1 MASLLM
7 SLPREL
13 RNRIYHHLWAT
24 TPLTIL
30 PARSAWYDQPPTALG
45 LVSGVSRGMPT
56 WLRTSRAILTE
67 GIEEFHVAGTI
78 EVDLGASVQGGG
90 LLAADTAR
98 HILVTLALTPIQAVP
113 AAVWRDICPQGGQRF
128 GEVIGNAAHLKKC
141 TVVVTLDREARVAE
155 VIDFSA
161 LDILVQT
168 EVSRIELWVG
178 DVRMGSVGELAI
190 GNEIA
195 GLANDVFEDMQL
207 EVKTIPVQLPQG
219 FGVGGQEACVWR
231 CTFLKD

>member
-30 PARSAWYDQPPTALG
+30 PARSAWYGHPPMPLS

-67 GIEEFHVAGTI
+67 GIKEFHVAGTI

-128 GEVIGNAAHLKKC
+128 REVIGNAAHLKKC

-178 DVRMGSVGELAI
+178 DVRMGSVSELAI

-207 EVKTIPVQLPQG
+207 EVKTIPGQLPQG